1 MTRSC
6 GERDT
11 HILNRLMWWFCHF
24 KKNIIKLKTSYVT
37 NCRWLYLWRLRNFLS
52 FYAHC
57 SSSFLT
63 SRSWRIKT
71 NLLKSVWLNHHKI
84 TKLTVQAQTRV
95 KITPSAACSFKPNHL
110 KILYTRVTASNPHHV
125 LYEPTWDKSYLP
137 RAIKP
142 TKRIGKIHLAAGCIS
157 PRVVWV
163 PSSLFFWKELYRF
176 SRREEEITWND
187 ANARLFSGAARP
199 ALPARSFLIRSEL
212 DLARPSPM
220 SAKLPSGASIRTPH
234 GEGKTALTIA
244 LKGER
249 CNLTPWM
256 TGRSFKSKARRLVWH
271 WWQSTSCPHHVRF
284 EKSKDGVK
292 KKKKKIAQTHT
303 FKCALIF

>member
-1 MTRSC
+1 MTVA
-6 GERDT
+6 
-11 HILNRLMWWFCHF
+11 
-24 KKNIIKLKTSYVT
+24 LKTEE
-37 NCRWLYLWRLRNFLS
+37 LLELLRTGQT
-52 FYAHC
+52 HC

-63 SRSWRIKT
+63 SHSWRIKT

-84 TKLTVQAQTRV
+84 TELTVQAQTRV
-95 KITPSAACSFKPNHL
+95 KSTPSAAYYFKPNHL
-110 KILYTRVTASNPHHV
+110 KSFIHV
-125 LYEPTWDKSYLP
+125 WQHQINIMYEPTWDKSYLP

-157 PRVVWV
+157 PRVMWA

-187 ANARLFSGAARP
+187 ANARLFSGAACP

-220 SAKLPSGASIRTPH
+220 SAKLPFGASIRTPH

-256 TGRSFKSKARRLVWH
+256 TGR
-271 WWQSTSCPHHVRF
+271 
-284 EKSKDGVK
+284 
-292 KKKKKIAQTHT
+292 
-303 FKCALIF
+303 